1 MSWMWGDKKQ
11 EPFPMK
17 FTAKTRAANTED
29 KTLVVK
35 LELKMAV
42 PEGMDLIKALRDASV
57 NVEFPKGID
66 LRDVHLAHVEIR
78 K

>member
-1 MSWMWGDKKQ
+1 MSWIWGEKQ
-11 EPFPMK
+11 EKIPMK
-17 FTAKTRAANTED
+17 FTAKTKRAITEK

-35 LELKMAV
+35 LELQMDV
-42 PEGMDLIKALRDASV
+42 PEGLDLVKALRDASV

-66 LRDVHLAHVEIR
+66 LQDVHLAHVEVR